1 MRPDAYHR
9 EYVIVTIIAFKLN
22 GNMNTGNN
30 INNKIILVAKN
41 NWLSQHTA

>member
-1 MRPDAYHR
+1 MRPDDYHR

-41 NWLSQHTA
+41 N